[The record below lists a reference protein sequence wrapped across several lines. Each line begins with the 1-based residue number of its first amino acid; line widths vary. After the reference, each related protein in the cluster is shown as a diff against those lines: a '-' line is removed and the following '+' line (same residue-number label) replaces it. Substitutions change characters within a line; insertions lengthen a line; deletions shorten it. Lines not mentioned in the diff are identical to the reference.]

1 MNEMSEKIQKPK
13 RPAEK
18 KTVGRQNVT
27 AAGRSAN
34 GERPTKAEVATL
46 KAWELTYASR
56 EKFIKG

>member
-18 KTVGRQNVT
+18 KAVGRQNVIAT
-27 AAGRSAN
+27 GRSTK
-34 GERPTKAEVATL
+34 GETPAKAEAATL